1 MTIYNNYLHRLC
13 DKLANL
19 TSMRRLLVKTYL
31 CLSGL
36 NFKSIV
42 SVTLPL
48 IIGMTVLLSSVS
60 FEAQASAG
68 SYYNNGEQLITYFYT
83 VTNSGNVTI
92 KGPINVTDDHL
103 ASTFTISNSDLAPG
117 QNVTGSAIYTI
128 TQQDLK
134 CSFCDQFSKC
144 NRFIQKQNRFSNT
157 ANATVTI
164 VQHPAL
170 TITKTPNPT
179 TYTDGQS
186 VTYTYTVK
194 NTGNVTLSNISVVD
208 SLFGTVTNLSPT
220 TLGPGAQATGIVT
233 YPTTQGDYDHG
244 SVNNTATVYNG
255 STPLNQTQATITAI
269 NQNPALTLTKIP
281 NPSTYND
288 GQSVLYTYTVTN
300 VGNVTLSS
308 VNVTDT
314 TFGQT
319 IVLGTT
325 TLAPDAST
333 TGTFTYTTTQT
344 DFDNGSVVD
353 NALAEGTFKSIVV
366 QAPASATVTA
376 VNQAPVMNITKK
388 ASRSSDDCIG
398 EVTFSYTYTVTNTG
412 SVDIP
417 EPITVHDNKIPAGQI
432 TISTSGSMLA
442 PGQNITGTATY
453 STYRHKP
460 TLIPV
465 L

>member
-1 MTIYNNYLHRLC
+1 MHRYKYLFIRKLYIIYTDLCYFNRWCLFMSIYNNYLHRLC
-13 DKLANL
+13 DTLANL
-19 TSMRRLLVKTYL
+19 KSVRRVLVKIYL

-42 SVTLPL
+42 SVMLPL

-128 TQQDLK
+128 TQQDLDVGSVTNLANATG
-134 CSFCDQFSKC
+134 SFK
-144 NRFIQKQNRFSNT
+144 NKTVLSNT

-208 SLFGTVTNLSPT
+208 SLFGTITNLSPT

-281 NPSTYND
+281 NPSTYTD
-288 GQSVLYTYTVTN
+288 GQCVTIH
-300 VGNVTLSS
+300 L
-308 VNVTDT
+308 
-314 TFGQT
+314 
-319 IVLGTT
+319 
-325 TLAPDAST
+325 
-333 TGTFTYTTTQT
+333 
-344 DFDNGSVVD
+344 
-353 NALAEGTFKSIVV
+353 
-366 QAPASATVTA
+366 
-376 VNQAPVMNITKK
+376 
-388 ASRSSDDCIG
+388 
-398 EVTFSYTYTVTNTG
+398 
-412 SVDIP
+412 
-417 EPITVHDNKIPAGQI
+417 
-432 TISTSGSMLA
+432 
-442 PGQNITGTATY
+442 
-453 STYRHKP
+453 
-460 TLIPV
+460 
-465 L
+465 